1 MASHASFK
9 VSIPSELQE
18 FVSSRVASGRYE
30 SASDVVCE
38 SLRILEKLE
47 LAEDDAFQS
56 FRPLISIGLEQ
67 ARRGELLDGDEV
79 FASLEERIGTKTDP
93 AE

>member
-1 MASHASFK
+1 MASRASLR
-9 VSIPSELQE
+9 VSIPSELQD

-38 SLRILEKLE
+38 GLRILEGLE
-47 LAEDDAFQS
+47 LAEDNAAGS
-56 FRPLISIGLEQ
+56 FRPLIAIGLEQ
-67 ARRGELLDGDEV
+67 AKRGELLDGDEV
-79 FASLEERIGTKTDP
+79 FASLERRIGTEPDP